1 MMETKEFIDK
11 TKGIVNFLV
20 NAAGQD
26 NYMSAARIITKQANM
41 DCDGLIEECNEA
53 IVMLEK
59 AKIELLVLRQQCPQR
74 ERLDNP
80 NYDIEEKRKYWGEAF
95 DIFDELDGK
104 GLIKCPDK
112 AK

>member
-1 MMETKEFIDK
+1 METKEFIEK
-11 TKGIVNFLV
+11 TNNIVKFLV
-20 NAAGQD
+20 NAAGQG
-26 NYMSAARIITKQANM
+26 NFIAAARIVTKQAEM
-41 DCDGLIEECNEA
+41 DCDGLIEECNEV

-59 AKIELLVLRQQCPQR
+59 AKIELLVLKQQCPQR

-95 DIFDELDGK
+95 DIFNELDGR